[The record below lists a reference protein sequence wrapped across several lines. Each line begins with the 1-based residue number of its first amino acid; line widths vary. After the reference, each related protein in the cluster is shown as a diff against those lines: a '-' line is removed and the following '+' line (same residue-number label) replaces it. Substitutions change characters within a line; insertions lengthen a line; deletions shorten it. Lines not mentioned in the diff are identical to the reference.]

1 MIISVVMAASGGE
14 FGRIADTVRL
24 ATHHFR
30 VVHIATS
37 MNKAMSALRKTK
49 PRVFLMGLELPD
61 PHDLGVIR
69 AVQRELPTRVVVMCR
84 RENAGAA
91 VEALGAG
98 ATGYVLTGMARET
111 VVRLLR
117 AAAA

>member
-1 MIISVVMAASGGE
+1 MIITVVMAASGGE

-30 VVHIATS
+30 VVHTAPSLT
-37 MNKAMSALRKTK
+37 KAMGALRKAK
-49 PRVFLMGLELPD
+49 PRVFLMGLDLPD
-61 PHDLGVIR
+61 PHDLGLIR
-69 AVQRELPTRVVVMCR
+69 TVQRELPTRVVVMCR
-84 RENAGAA
+84 RENAGTA
-91 VEALGAG
+91 VEALGSG
-98 ATGYVLTGMARET
+98 ATGYVLTGMANET